1 MAWHRQMA
9 GGEYE
14 RTRSAKQLRAKR
26 QKRQSNTKKMEQWG
40 SKWIDKWNR
49 PTNKGGK
56 PQKGG

>member
-1 MAWHRQMA
+1 MA

-49 PTNKGGK
+49 PTDKGGK
-56 PQKGG
+56 TQKGG